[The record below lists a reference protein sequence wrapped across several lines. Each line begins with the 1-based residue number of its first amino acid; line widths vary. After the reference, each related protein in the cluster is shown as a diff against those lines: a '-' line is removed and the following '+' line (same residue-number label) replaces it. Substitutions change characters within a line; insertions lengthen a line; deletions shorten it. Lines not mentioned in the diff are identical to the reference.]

1 MRGLDTDTR
10 KKREGKRERERES
23 STNRLNV
30 AESHWQSSR
39 DRADYN

>member
-10 KKREGKRERERES
+10 KKREGKRERES